1 MEKQIGDI
9 VNQISS
15 VVKQNTGQKKI
26 INKSYKYDENT
37 GEKYPIYLVDSESD
51 VYESVWFDGRTGKC
65 FTYKNCVYNIEL

>member
-15 VVKQNTGQKKI
+15 VVKQNTGPKKI

-37 GEKYPIYLVDSESD
+37 GEK
-51 VYESVWFDGRTGKC
+51 
-65 FTYKNCVYNIEL
+65 